1 MKKSPGINRKLYKAF
16 VIKDG
21 EEVQIDGWI
30 TGTNL
35 ENAAENFK
43 AKYPHYTEFRLKQ
56 RH

>member
-1 MKKSPGINRKLYKAF
+1 MKKEPGIKTKLYKAF
-16 VIKDG
+16 VMKDD

-30 TGTNL
+30 YGTSL
-35 ENAAENFK
+35 ENAEENFK

>member
-1 MKKSPGINRKLYKAF
+1 MKKPPGVNRKLYKAF
-16 VIKDG
+16 IIKDG

-30 TGTNL
+30 TGSSL
-35 ENAAENFK
+35 ENANENFK